1 MQFHFP
7 EAPPPETVH
16 GVSLICRRDGRFL
29 LVKRG
34 KEPWKGW
41 LAFPGGGIERG
52 ETPEQAAHR
61 ELFEETALRA
71 ETLSH
76 VITVDL
82 AQEGNAYRK
91 SYFLSVY
98 RAHRISGHAIA
109 GDDAAS
115 IHWLTLDEMTDA
127 MVTDSTLAVARDV
140 AKAEEDV

>member
-7 EAPPPETVH
+7 AAPSPETVH
-16 GVSLICRRDGRFL
+16 GVSLICRRDGHFL

-41 LAFPGGGIERG
+41 LAFPGGGIEQG

-82 AQEGNAYRK
+82 AQEGDAYRK

-98 RAHRISGHAIA
+98 RAHDISGHEIA

-115 IHWLTLDEMTDA
+115 IHWLTLDEMA
-127 MVTDSTLAVARDV
+127 NAKVTDSTIAVARDV
-140 AKAEEDV
+140 AKAEEDL